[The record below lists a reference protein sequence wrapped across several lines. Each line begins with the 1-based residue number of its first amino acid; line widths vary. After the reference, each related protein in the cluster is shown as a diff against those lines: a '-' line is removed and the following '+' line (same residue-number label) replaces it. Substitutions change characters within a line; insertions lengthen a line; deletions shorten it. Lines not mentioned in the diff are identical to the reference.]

1 MYKYFIIISLI
12 SFFSVITV
20 NNLQAQIETD
30 EDTVSFMTDE
40 DLELE
45 EKSKARHS
53 PKKAGLYALAF
64 PGLGHIYNKK
74 YWKLPIVYGIL
85 GGMGYWVGTN
95 IRDLNGYTNALK
107 AQLGDPPDNNASYKG
122 VSDVTQ
128 LRSRRDQFK
137 NSMDLSIIL
146 TIVVYALQVGD
157 AVVDAH
163 LFEYDVN
170 EDITV
175 ALKPSVSSFSAINT
189 SFTPNAGLSFVVNFK
204 ERPNYQPKYN
214 LKDF

>member
-1 MYKYFIIISLI
+1 MYKLFIIISLI
-12 SFFSVITV
+12 SLFSVI
-20 NNLQAQIETD
+20 AQSDLKAQVETED
-30 EDTVSFMTDE
+30 ETKTFMTDE

-45 EKSKARHS
+45 EKARARHS
-53 PKKAGLYALAF
+53 PKKAGFYALAC

-85 GGMGYWVGTN
+85 GGMGFWVGTN
-95 IRDLNGYTNALK
+95 IKDLNGYTNALK
-107 AQLGDPPDNNASYKG
+107 AQLGDPPDNTASYKG

-146 TIVVYALQVGD
+146 TIVVYAIHVGD

-170 EDITV
+170 EDITIS
-175 ALKPSVSSFSAINT
+175 LRPNVSSLSAFNA
-189 SFTPNAGLSFVVNFK
+189 SFAPHAGLSFVVNFK
-204 ERPNYQPKYN
+204 ERPSYQAKYN
-214 LKDF
+214 LKNF

>member
-1 MYKYFIIISLI
+1 MHKYFTIIFLVSFILI
-12 SFFSVITV
+12 PSFGD
-20 NNLQAQIETD
+20 LKAQAESEEET
-30 EDTVSFMTDE
+30 ETFMTDE

-45 EKSKARHS
+45 EKAKLRHS
-53 PKKAGLYALAF
+53 PKKAALLALAC

-74 YWKLPIVYGIL
+74 YWKLPIVYGAL
-85 GGMGYWVGTN
+85 GGMGFWVGTN
-95 IRDLNGYTNALK
+95 IKNLNGYTNALK
-107 AQLGDPPDNNASYKG
+107 AQLGDPPDNTASYND

-146 TIVVYALQVGD
+146 TIVVYAIHVGD

-175 ALKPSVSSFSAINT
+175 ALKPSVSTLSAFNQSFA
-189 SFTPNAGLSFVVNFK
+189 PNAGLSFVVNFK
-204 ERPNYQPKYN
+204 EKQRFQATKN
-214 LKDF
+214 LNDF